1 MERRDEEEEAEAEE
15 EAWLLD
21 SLRLLLVT
29 SGPPD
34 SGLQIWRMEPDGTD
48 IIKLLGTIPTLPGG
62 DEGWARIATTV
73 SKPSRVLH
81 GLRIGNLQ
89 VTDIESKQTL
99 FMAASP
105 SNEEV
110 STVDFLD
117 EVTALACSMK
127 GQLFLAD
134 TRQPPHLLG
143 AAGDVPVPLASG
155 GLRWCAGVRQNP
167 LDCSAIDEPLIA
179 QLSSGGHVVLRDL
192 RNTTSP
198 LAVVQCC
205 VPTPGLHEVEFLS
218 ISFAPLL
225 RGCLSLSGFDGTI
238 HIYDTHNW
246 DPSAQEAKPLFL
258 HKGHVFSGASAAG
271 HPPLVTTHAWH
282 PSKPQT
288 LLSAASDGS
297 LHVWDW
303 ADPRGVS

>member
-1 MERRDEEEEAEAEE
+1 
-15 EAWLLD
+15 
-21 SLRLLLVT
+21 
-29 SGPPD
+29 
-34 SGLQIWRMEPDGTD
+34 
-48 IIKLLGTIPTLPGG
+48 IIKPLGTIPTLPGG
-62 DEGWARIATTV
+62 DASWAKIATTV
-73 SKPSRVLH
+73 SKPFRVFH
-81 GLRIGNLQ
+81 GVRIGNLQ

-117 EVTALACSMK
+117 EATAFACSTK

-134 TRQPPHLLG
+134 TRQPPHLLE

-155 GLRWCAGVRQNP
+155 GPRWCAGVRRSP
-167 LDCSAIDEPLIA
+167 LDPSATDEPLIA

-205 VPTPGLHEVEFLS
+205 VPMTPGSSDF
-218 ISFAPLL
+218 SFHLVQ
-225 RGCLSLSGFDGTI
+225 GFDGTV
-238 HIYDTHNW
+238 HIYDTRNW
-246 DPSAQEAKPLFL
+246 GPSAQETKPLFL
-258 HKGHVFSGASAAG
+258 HKGHVFSGASGAG
-271 HPPLVTTHAWH
+271 QPPLVTTTHTWH

-303 ADPRGVS
+303 ADPRGLS